1 MNTDPTQAEPLA
13 DALHP
18 RLLALL
24 ERETASALSFG
35 YRSSGAVHHD
45 GRVVGV
51 MAAIRLLPEPLAVDP
66 SPLDGPWYIAALRSE
81 IVALRERQ
89 ADCRAGSASHR
100 HLAGMILGIG
110 AAMAEAEA
118 VGGQT

>member
-24 ERETASALSFG
+24 NRETACALSFG

-51 MAAIRLLPEPLAVDP
+51 MAAIRLLLEPWAVDP
-66 SPLDGPWYIAALRSE
+66 GQPDGPWCVAVLHSE
-81 IVALRERQ
+81 IIALRERQ